1 MLSGADAKDGV
12 VLEQCAIGSAEMPP
26 SASCSPTVAEEG
38 FRLWEECLS
47 EAKSPH
53 LTTVQYQQ
61 GIDLW
66 SSSGVALCLHP
77 GVVVSTV
84 LAVDSEPDLLVTYYR
99 LLTRQGYR
107 VITAPSRTRGLL
119 ALNRE
124 PPALVIVTL
133 SLRDGNG
140 LDVIRAARE
149 LKVSAAAILVSRFN
163 NERFR
168 QAAQEAGAA
177 FLSKPFETTMLMDLV
192 RSLAPTAQPARVAD
206 VGD

>member
-1 MLSGADAKDGV
+1 MAL
-12 VLEQCAIGSAEMPP
+12 
-26 SASCSPTVAEEG
+26 
-38 FRLWEECLS
+38 RLHS
-47 EAKSPH
+47 
-53 LTTVQYQQ
+53 
-61 GIDLW
+61 
-66 SSSGVALCLHP
+66 

-99 LLTRQGYR
+99 LLTREGYR

-119 ALNRE
+119 ALDRE
-124 PPALVIVTL
+124 SPALVIVTL

-149 LKVSAAAILVSRFN
+149 LEAPAAAILISRFN

-177 FLSKPFETTMLMDLV
+177 FLSKPFETTTLMDLV
-192 RSLAPTAQPARVAD
+192 RSLAPTTQPARPTEAPGGEIGRRVPMHGLAPS
-206 VGD
+206 

>member
-1 MLSGADAKDGV
+1 
-12 VLEQCAIGSAEMPP
+12 
-26 SASCSPTVAEEG
+26 
-38 FRLWEECLS
+38 
-47 EAKSPH
+47 
-53 LTTVQYQQ
+53 
-61 GIDLW
+61 
-66 SSSGVALCLHP
+66 LHS

-84 LAVDSEPDLLVTYYR
+84 LAVDSEPDLSVTYYR
-99 LLTRQGYR
+99 LSTREGYR

-119 ALNRE
+119 ALDRE

-149 LKVSAAAILVSRFN
+149 SEAPAAAILVSRFN

-177 FLSKPFETTMLMDLV
+177 TTLMDLV
-192 RSLAPTAQPARVAD
+192 RSLAPTTEPARPTEAPGGEIGRRVPMHGLAPS
-206 VGD
+206 

>member
-1 MLSGADAKDGV
+1 MAV
-12 VLEQCAIGSAEMPP
+12 
-26 SASCSPTVAEEG
+26 
-38 FRLWEECLS
+38 R
-47 EAKSPH
+47 
-53 LTTVQYQQ
+53 
-61 GIDLW
+61 
-66 SSSGVALCLHP
+66 LHP

-107 VITAPSRTRGLL
+107 VITAPSRTQGLL
-119 ALNRE
+119 ALDRE
-124 PPALVIVTL
+124 PPVLVIVTL

-149 LKVSAAAILVSRFN
+149 LEAPAAAILVSRFN

-177 FLSKPFETTMLMDLV
+177 FLSKPFETTALMDLV
-192 RSLAPTAQPARVAD
+192 RSLAPTAQPAPHPAWS
-206 VGD
+206 

>member
-12 VLEQCAIGSAEMPP
+12 VVEQCAIGSAEMPP
-26 SASCSPTVAEEG
+26 PASCSPTVAQEG

-61 GIDLW
+61 VIDLW

-133 SLRDGNG
+133 SLQDGNG
-140 LDVIRAARE
+140 LDVVRAARE
-149 LKVSAAAILVSRFN
+149 LKVPAAAILVSRFN

-177 FLSKPFETTMLMDLV
+177 FLSKPFETTMLLDLV

>member
-1 MLSGADAKDGV
+1 
-12 VLEQCAIGSAEMPP
+12 MPP
-26 SASCSPTVAEEG
+26 SASCSPTGQRRAYG
-38 FRLWEECLS
+38 CGRS
-47 EAKSPH
+47 ASREAGSPH
-53 LTTVQYQQ
+53 SATAQYQQ
-61 GIDLW
+61 VVDLW
-66 SSSGVALCLHP
+66 SSSGMAVRLHP

-107 VITAPSRTRGLL
+107 VITAPSRTQGLL
-119 ALNRE
+119 ALDRE
-124 PPALVIVTL
+124 PPVLVIVTL

-149 LKVSAAAILVSRFN
+149 LEAPAAAILVSRFN

-177 FLSKPFETTMLMDLV
+177 FLSKPFETTALMDLV
-192 RSLAPTAQPARVAD
+192 RSLAPTAQPAPHPA
-206 VGD
+206 GS